1 MNDKLITTL
10 EEKLQ
15 RALPGQDVQYQMA
28 HVIRR
33 QYDPAPAHAQRA
45 GVLALLYPKEKE
57 WHIVLIERSSRH
69 PGDQHSG
76 QISFPGGR
84 FEEPD
89 RTLADTALREA
100 HEEVGVDPH
109 IVTLIGE
116 LTELYIPVS
125 NFLVKPYVG
134 YTTITP
140 EFRPQLSE
148 VRAIVEAPV
157 ELLRKPE
164 ARQVTD
170 LQLAENITLRK
181 VPYFN
186 VEDRIV
192 WGATAM
198 MLNELLEVMKQS
210 IR

>member
-1 MNDKLITTL
+1 M
-10 EEKLQ
+10 
-15 RALPGQDVQYQMA
+15 
-28 HVIRR
+28 
-33 QYDPAPAHAQRA
+33 
-45 GVLALLYPKEKE
+45 
-57 WHIVLIERSSRH
+57 
-69 PGDQHSG
+69 
-76 QISFPGGR
+76 
-84 FEEPD
+84 
-89 RTLADTALREA
+89 
-100 HEEVGVDPH
+100 
-109 IVTLIGE
+109 
-116 LTELYIPVS
+116 
-125 NFLVKPYVG
+125 
-134 YTTITP
+134 
-140 EFRPQLSE
+140 
-148 VRAIVEAPV
+148 EAPV